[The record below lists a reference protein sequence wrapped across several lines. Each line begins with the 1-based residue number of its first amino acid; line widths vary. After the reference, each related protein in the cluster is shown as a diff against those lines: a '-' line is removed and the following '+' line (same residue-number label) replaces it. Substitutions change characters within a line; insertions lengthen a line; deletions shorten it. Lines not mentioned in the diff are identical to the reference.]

1 MLYFILSVISVLL
14 YLVYRRL
21 SELADFQKE
30 LQEDFS
36 NTSEN
41 ENEYSIKSWLK
52 FLNQRLRNVEEH
64 TELLSQHFT
73 SDNPAGLKSDKYKR
87 INNLIKIYAEH
98 LSEDKK
104 LNEKDALIRA
114 RFEVYEF
121 GEDRIIREIDT
132 GFSTRGV
139 YWKERDKAKKAF
151 YDSGI
156 LEKDIKNF
164 YTMEESGVKKITPYY
179 LMEPIYDV
187 IVKQNYEQGQE
198 IQYQDGMLSDVD
210 DYYTYI
216 KEKAIISKLEELGV
230 IKKSDKESWNNKPK
244 WIIPNTNIAELK
256 KLIYEG
262 KTSHDDD
269 YFEEQFNEGKLT
281 RLFY

>member
-1 MLYFILSVISVLL
+1 MIYFLLSIIAVLL

-30 LQEDFS
+30 LKEDFS
-36 NTSEN
+36 NTSES
-41 ENEYSIKSWLK
+41 ESEYSIKSWLK

-64 TELLSQHFT
+64 TELLAQHFT
-73 SDNPAGLKSDKYKR
+73 ADNPAGLKSDKYKR

-98 LSEDKK
+98 LSENKK
-104 LNEKDALIRA
+104 LSEKDALVRA
-114 RFEVYEF
+114 GFEVFEF
-121 GEDRIIREIDT
+121 GEDKIIREVDT

-210 DYYTYI
+210 DYYTFI

-244 WIIPNTNIAELK
+244 WVIPNTNIPELK
-256 KLIYEG
+256 NLIYEG